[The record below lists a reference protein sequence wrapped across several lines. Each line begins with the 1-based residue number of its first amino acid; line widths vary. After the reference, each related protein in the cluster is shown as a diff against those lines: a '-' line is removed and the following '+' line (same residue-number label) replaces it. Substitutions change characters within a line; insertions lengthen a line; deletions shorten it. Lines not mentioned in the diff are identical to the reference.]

1 MSAAAGQ
8 IQLLDY
14 FYYAALTV
22 AALYETASD
31 DERNR
36 WRDLLTAH
44 CEQLREWTDNY
55 PPTFGDKYT
64 LVSAEIARLEGRDLD
79 AMLLYEAAI
88 RAAHEHGFVQ
98 NEGLAYEVA
107 ARFHAARGYETFANA
122 YLRNARYCYLRWG
135 ALGKVRQLEQLHPK
149 LLEDALPRPLTA
161 AAGTSLAQLDI
172 GAMVKA
178 SQAVSGEIM
187 LDRLIETLM
196 TIALEHAGA
205 ERGLL
210 ILLRGDTLQIEA
222 EARTADSKIEVT
234 LRQAPVTPSALP
246 EAMLHTVIRTQ
257 HSVILDDASAQNPF
271 ATDAYIRQMH
281 ARSVLCLPLVK
292 QAKLIGA
299 LYLENNL
306 TPRVFTSNRIAVL
319 EVLASQAAISLENA
333 TLYSDLQQENAER
346 QRAEEELRRSEIF
359 LAEGQRIS
367 RTGSWGWNIS
377 TGKLVW
383 SEEHCLIFGFDP
395 NAAEP
400 TFQLFS
406 ERIHPE
412 DRFLVQQTLD
422 EAIRERSGFS
432 HEFRIVLP
440 DGSVKYLHGVGR
452 PILTTDGNIDDYI
465 GTTMDITERKR
476 SENALRT
483 AQADLT
489 RVARLTTMGELAAS
503 IAHEINQ
510 PLGAMVA
517 SGNACLR
524 WLAKDQPQLD
534 EARRAAERIVRD
546 GHRAGDILKSV
557 RALAGTSAP
566 DMTELDIN
574 DAIREVLIL
583 TRSELHDYDVLLE
596 TELSDRLAPILGDRV
611 QLQQVI
617 LNLVMNA
624 IEAMSTATNE
634 PRRLCVRSQGDGPGA
649 VLIAVEDSGPGITP
663 ETMDRLFEA
672 FFTTKPTGM
681 GMGLSICRSII
692 NAHRGR
698 LWVSP
703 GSPRGAVFQFTVPT
717 AAKKGG

>member
-1 MSAAAGQ
+1 
-8 IQLLDY
+8 
-14 FYYAALTV
+14 
-22 AALYETASD
+22 
-31 DERNR
+31 
-36 WRDLLTAH
+36 
-44 CEQLREWTDNY
+44 
-55 PPTFGDKYT
+55 
-64 LVSAEIARLEGRDLD
+64 
-79 AMLLYEAAI
+79 
-88 RAAHEHGFVQ
+88 
-98 NEGLAYEVA
+98 
-107 ARFHAARGYETFANA
+107 
-122 YLRNARYCYLRWG
+122 
-135 ALGKVRQLEQLHPK
+135 
-149 LLEDALPRPLTA
+149 
-161 AAGTSLAQLDI
+161 
-172 GAMVKA
+172 
-178 SQAVSGEIM
+178 M

-489 RVARLTTMGELAAS
+489 RVARLTRRGGPRNAS
-503 IAHEINQ
+503 
-510 PLGAMVA
+510 
-517 SGNACLR
+517 SGTAIG
-524 WLAKDQPQLD
+524 
-534 EARRAAERIVRD
+534 RAIFSKAFAPWPER
-546 GHRAGDILKSV
+546 
-557 RALAGTSAP
+557 
-566 DMTELDIN
+566 
-574 DAIREVLIL
+574 
-583 TRSELHDYDVLLE
+583 
-596 TELSDRLAPILGDRV
+596 
-611 QLQQVI
+611 
-617 LNLVMNA
+617 
-624 IEAMSTATNE
+624 
-634 PRRLCVRSQGDGPGA
+634 PRR
-649 VLIAVEDSGPGITP
+649 T
-663 ETMDRLFEA
+663 
-672 FFTTKPTGM
+672 
-681 GMGLSICRSII
+681 
-692 NAHRGR
+692 
-698 LWVSP
+698 
-703 GSPRGAVFQFTVPT
+703 
-717 AAKKGG
+717 